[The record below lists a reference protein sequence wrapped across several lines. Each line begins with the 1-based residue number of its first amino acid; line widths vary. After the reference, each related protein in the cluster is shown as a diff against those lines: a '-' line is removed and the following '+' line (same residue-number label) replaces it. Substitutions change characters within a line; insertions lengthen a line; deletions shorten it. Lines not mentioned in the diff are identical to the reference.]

1 MKLTPLDTRL
11 IEDNYQ
17 YWLLNEAIQT
27 TYSNFQM
34 NRPPVDLSPM
44 RREALNIPLPTPL
57 VLPYSWEMVEEEA
70 FFSGKGLGVRFHDC
84 DSYN

>member
-1 MKLTPLDTRL
+1 
-11 IEDNYQ
+11 
-17 YWLLNEAIQT
+17 
-27 TYSNFQM
+27 M